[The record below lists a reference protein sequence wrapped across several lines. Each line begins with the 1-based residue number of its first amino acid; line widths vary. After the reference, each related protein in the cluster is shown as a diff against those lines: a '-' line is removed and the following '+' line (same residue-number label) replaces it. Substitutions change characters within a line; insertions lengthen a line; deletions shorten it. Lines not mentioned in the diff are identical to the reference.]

1 MPNAEYGTSKKIV
14 KKDIKYIGR
23 DFSSIRQNLIEFA
36 KSLLSIFKNYP
47 V

>member
-23 DFSSIRQNLIEFA
+23 DFSSIRQNLII
-36 KSLLSIFKNYP
+36 LLHTMILMNHHQ